1 MPKIIVCQNSK
12 NYHVISFEKDIS
24 IGRDSDN
31 GITLRSPQVSRKH
44 GLIKKKGNNYSL
56 LDLGS
61 TNAIWRGQ
69 EKIHS
74 LDLSHGTTF
83 RIADFVLTFLHEGSI
98 TSQHLVLEN
107 DEDEDVDQVKE
118 NKTMLAVDF
127 GQQQPDFTVEGYALL
142 EAMDHFTHR
151 IQSLENPGEDEILAE
166 SLSTSLHM
174 TESNGGFIIL
184 KDAAGEL
191 IYRCTSHFNPDTD
204 NKCVNH
210 STIRRV
216 IAGGKTEIANCTS
229 VCQGKKESHVLCAP
243 LKKNGNTIGC
253 YYTLKQSDP
262 YLETAKILNELLLM
276 MTSSLLPRD
285 FGRVE
290 LPPAPSKE
298 RTTLEGRKDI
308 IIQSQSMLSLYQ
320 DVQTIAPINV
330 PTLVLGNP
338 GTGKELVAAELHAAS
353 KRKGDFVTLNCSAI
367 PEGIFESELFGAMK
381 GAYQDA
387 QDKPGKLEL
396 ANNGTLF
403 LDEIGDMS
411 LQLQPKLLRFLENQE
426 VTRLGDN
433 RVRKLNVRV
442 VAATNQDLQS
452 MVEKKTFRP
461 DLFQRLSCF
470 TLKIPELKDREGDI
484 EPLVFFFLEKFS
496 KEYGWKIPTVVPKA
510 MDILRQYSWPGNVR
524 ELRNAAL
531 RLAVHSQG
539 KPITPDN
546 LSRHFEGLETTSW
559 KKVTRF
565 PTLEQMEEKHIYAA
579 LKQTSWNISDA
590 SKLLGIARSTFY
602 KKMQKYEI
610 STDEQG

>member
-1 MPKIIVCQNSK
+1 MPEIIVCQNSK

-24 IGRDSDN
+24 IGRDIDN

-44 GLIKKKGNNYSL
+44 GLIKREGDQYTL
-56 LDLGS
+56 LDQGS
-61 TNAIWRGQ
+61 TNAIWSGA

-83 RIADFVLTFLHEGSI
+83 RIADFFLTFLQEGF
-98 TSQHLVLEN
+98 TRSQHLVLEN
-107 DEDEDVDQVKE
+107 DVDEGGEQAQED
-118 NKTMLAVDF
+118 KTMLAVDLG
-127 GQQQPDFTVEGYALL
+127 GQHRDSSIDGYALL
-142 EAMDHFTHR
+142 DAAELLFNK
-151 IQSLENPGEDEILAE
+151 IQSLENPGEDEVLAE
-166 SLSTSLHM
+166 SLNTSLQL
-174 TESNGGFIIL
+174 TESSGGFIIL
-184 KDAAGEL
+184 RDNTGEL
-191 IYRCTSHFNPDTD
+191 IYRCTAHFNPDTD
-204 NKCVNH
+204 HTCVNH

-216 IAGGKTEIANCTS
+216 LARGETEITNCKS
-229 VCQGKKESHVLCAP
+229 ECRGKKDSHVLCVP

-253 YYTLKQSDP
+253 CYTLRQYVP
-262 YLETAKILNELLLM
+262 YRGAARVLNELLLM
-276 MTSSLLPRD
+276 LASSLLPKD
-285 FGRVE
+285 FGSVE
-290 LPPAPSKE
+290 SRLAPSKE
-298 RTTLEGRKDI
+298 KTTLEGRKDI

-320 DVQTIAPINV
+320 DIQTIAPINV
-330 PTLVLGNP
+330 ATLVLGKP

-353 KRKGDFVTLNCSAI
+353 KRKGEFITLNCSAI

-381 GAYQDA
+381 GAFQDA

-411 LQLQPKLLRFLENQE
+411 LPLQPKLLRFLENQE

-442 VAATNQDLQS
+442 VAATNQDLQA
-452 MVEKKTFRP
+452 MIAKKTFRA

-470 TLKIPELKDREGDI
+470 TLKIPELKDREDDI

-496 KEYGWKIPTVVPKA
+496 KEYGWNIPKVYPKA

-539 KPITPDN
+539 KPITPES
-546 LSRHFEGLETTSW
+546 LSRHFDGFQATSW
-559 KKVTRF
+559 KKITSF

-579 LKQTSWNISDA
+579 LRQASWNISDA
-590 SKLLGIARSTFY
+590 AKLLGIARSTFY
-602 KKMQKYEI
+602 KKMQKYAI
-610 STDEQG
+610 TTAGQA